1 MSILIEK
8 TILSNVSN
16 TITNNSQLI
25 GLNKNLKFYI
35 QNSNKTSKKAFYN
48 SSLQIY
54 SNELY
59 EINRKISQE
68 HIPLENLLNEIEF
81 LKKKYNVFKNKEK
94 SNIYLT
100 LLHLSDTILYK
111 LEASRYQSISNDL
124 SKNLVI
130 ANNNLN
136 IKTKELENCLNNKFN
151 SNSFTI
157 PEVNLVKNV
166 NIKQQYLTYI
176 IKYGVPEDGIFLE
189 SLLDLIENT

>member
-8 TILSNVSN
+8 TIPSNVSN
-16 TITNNSQLI
+16 SIANNSPSI

-35 QNSNKTSKKAFYN
+35 QNSNKTSKKGYYN

-68 HIPLENLLNEIEF
+68 NIPLENLINEIEF

-100 LLHLSDTILYK
+100 LLHLSNTILYK
-111 LEASRYQSISNDL
+111 LEADRYQSISNDL

-136 IKTKELENCLNNKFN
+136 IKTKELEYYINKFN
-151 SNSFTI
+151 SKSFTI
-157 PEVNLVKNV
+157 PEVNLVKNI
-166 NIKQQYLTYI
+166 NIKQKYLTYI
-176 IKYGVPEDGIFLE
+176 IQYGVPEDGIFLE